1 MNTSAYSEF
10 IRPRDIKID
19 DQFWG
24 AFMER
29 VRAKVIPYQWKALN
43 DNIPGAEPS
52 YCIRNFKLAAEIT
65 HPELDYGVPRDIGF
79 GGMVFQDS
87 DLAKWIEAAAYS
99 LAWHPDAELEKTLD
113 ETIDIICNAQQDD
126 GYLNTYYIING
137 LEKRFTNLK
146 DNHELY
152 CMGHYIEAA
161 AAYYEAAGKRKLM
174 DAMIRYVDCVDKH
187 IGPEEGKLHGYPG
200 HEIAEMALVRLY
212 ALTKDEKH
220 LRLARYFID
229 ERGRSPL
236 YFEEETRRNGN
247 TFYWKDSYLQ
257 YQYYQ
262 AGKPVREQDAAE
274 GHAVRAVYL
283 YSGIADTA
291 RLTGD
296 KELLA
301 ACEALFSNITKK
313 QMYITGAIGQSAY
326 GEAFSY
332 DYDLPNDTV
341 YGETCAAIGLAFFA
355 RRMVSIAPK
364 AGYADVIERTL
375 FNGIISGMALDGES
389 FFYVNPLEV
398 LPQASLKDRR
408 MRHVKIQRQKWF
420 GCACCPPNLAR
431 IIASLGSY
439 VHSASADAVYTHL
452 YLGSEARVSL
462 AGGALKIKMETRYP
476 WEGQV
481 EISLSPEGRDSFTYG
496 LRIPSWCKSFSLK
509 LNGSGAPYTLRDG
522 YALISRE
529 WRSGDRLSL
538 SLDMPAGLV
547 ESNPRVRDNRGKVAL
562 TRGPLVYCLEEKD
575 NGKELFKL
583 HAGSPP
589 DFKVNYEKDLLE
601 GLCTVSFT
609 GKKEKDWE
617 DGALYRAWAEGRR
630 EEKELT
636 FIPYYAWANRG
647 PGEMT
652 VWINTS
658 GSCGLQ
664 APGRPGGLIP
674 GLLKVSPGCPPYSS
688 ARRSLCRRHPC
699 RLFLPP
705 AGGALRP

>member
-1 MNTSAYSEF
+1 MDPSACSEF
-10 IRPRDIKID
+10 IKPKDITIN

-29 VRAKVIPYQWKALN
+29 VRTKVIPYQWKALN
-43 DNIPGAEPS
+43 DQVSGAEPS
-52 YCIRNFKLAAEIT
+52 YCIRNFKLAAELT
-65 HPELDYGVPRDIGF
+65 HPDLDYGVPRDIGF

-99 LAWHPDAELEKTLD
+99 LAWHPDRDLERTLD
-113 ETIDIICNAQQDD
+113 ETIDIICHAQQAD
-126 GYLNTYYIING
+126 GYLNSYYIING

-161 AAYYEAAGKRKLM
+161 AAYYETTGKRELL
-174 DAMIRYVDCVDKH
+174 DAMIRYVDCVDAH

-212 ALTKDEKH
+212 AITHDEKH
-220 LRLARYFID
+220 LMLAKYFID
-229 ERGRSPL
+229 ERGRAPL

-247 TFYWKDSYLQ
+247 TFYWKDSYVK

-262 AGKPVREQDAAE
+262 AGKPVREQDVAE

-283 YSGIADTA
+283 YSGMADVA

-301 ACEALFSNITKK
+301 VCKTLYANITKK

-341 YGETCAAIGLAFFA
+341 YAETCAAIGLAFFA
-355 RRMVSIAPK
+355 RRMASVEPRAE
-364 AGYADVIERTL
+364 YADVLERTL
-375 FNGIISGMALDGES
+375 FNSIISGMALDGES
-389 FFYVNPLEV
+389 FFYVNPLEA

-408 MRHVKIQRQKWF
+408 MRHVKIERQKWF

-431 IIASLGSY
+431 IISSLGSY
-439 VHSASADAVYTHL
+439 VHSAGTATVYTHL
-452 YLGSEARVSL
+452 YLGSEARLSL
-462 AGGALKIKMETRYP
+462 AGGDLGIKIETRYP
-476 WEGQV
+476 WEGQID
-481 EISLSPEGRDSFTYG
+481 ISLSLKGEAAFSYG

-509 LNGSGAPYTLRDG
+509 LNGGEAAYTLRDG
-522 YALISRE
+522 YALLKRE
-529 WRSGDRLSL
+529 WQDGDKLSL
-538 SLDMPAGLV
+538 SLDMPVNLM
-547 ESNPRVRDNRGKVAL
+547 ETNPHVRDNRGRLAL

-575 NGKELFKL
+575 NGAELFKL
-583 HAGSPP
+583 HAGTAG
-589 DFKVNYEKDLLE
+589 DFKVKHEQDLLE
-601 GLCTVSFT
+601 GVYTISFT
-609 GKKEKDWE
+609 GKKEKDWQ
-617 DGALYRAWAEGRR
+617 DDALYRGRAEGEYEDR
-630 EEKELT
+630 ELK

-647 PGEMT
+647 SGEMT
-652 VWINTS
+652 VWIN
-658 GSCGLQ
+658 
-664 APGRPGGLIP
+664 
-674 GLLKVSPGCPPYSS
+674 K
-688 ARRSLCRRHPC
+688 
-699 RLFLPP
+699 
-705 AGGALRP
+705 

>member
-1 MNTSAYSEF
+1 MNPATYSEF
-10 IRPRDIKID
+10 VKPRDIRID

-29 VRAKVIPYQWKALN
+29 VRTKVIPYQWKALN

-52 YCIRNFKLAAEIT
+52 YCIRNFKLAAELT

-99 LAWHPDAELEKTLD
+99 LAWHPDGELEKTLD
-113 ETIDIICNAQQDD
+113 ETIDIICNAQQSD
-126 GYLNTYYIING
+126 GYLNTYYIVNG
-137 LEKRFTNLK
+137 LEQRFTNLK

-161 AAYYEAAGKRKLM
+161 AACYEATGKRKLM

-212 ALTKDEKH
+212 AVTKDEKH
-220 LRLARYFID
+220 LRLAKYFID
-229 ERGRSPL
+229 QRGQAPL

-247 TFYWKDSYLQ
+247 SFYWKDSHVQ

-262 AGKPVREQDAAE
+262 AGKPVREQDTAE

-283 YSGIADTA
+283 YSGMADVA

-296 KELLA
+296 GELFA
-301 ACEALFSNITKK
+301 ACKTLFADITQK
-313 QMYITGAIGQSAY
+313 QMYLTGAIGQSAY

-341 YGETCAAIGLAFFA
+341 YGETCAAIGLAFYA
-355 RRMVSIAPK
+355 RRMASIEPRAE
-364 AGYADVIERTL
+364 YADVIERTL

-389 FFYVNPLEV
+389 FFYVNPLEA

-439 VHSASADAVYTHL
+439 VHSANADTVYTHL
-452 YLGSEARVSL
+452 YLGSDARLPL
-462 AGGALKIKMETRYP
+462 AGGDLKIKMETRYP
-476 WEGQV
+476 WDGQV
-481 EISLSPEGRDSFTYG
+481 DIELAPEGTAPDGTSAFTYG
-496 LRIPSWCKSFSLK
+496 LRIPGWCKTFGLT
-509 LNGSGAPYTLRDG
+509 LNGGAAPYTLRDG
-522 YALISRE
+522 YALLNRE

-538 SLDMPAGLV
+538 SLDMPV
-547 ESNPRVRDNRGKVAL
+547 TFIETNPHVRDNRGKLAL
-562 TRGPLVYCLEEKD
+562 MRGPLVYCLEEKD

-583 HAGSPP
+583 HAGSPA

-601 GLCTVSFT
+601 GICTVSFA
-609 GKKEKDWE
+609 GKKEMDWE
-617 DGALYRAWAEGRR
+617 DGVLYRNRAEGRYEDR
-630 EEKELT
+630 ELI
-636 FIPYYAWANRG
+636 FIPYFAWANRG
-647 PGEMT
+647 AGEMA
-652 VWINTS
+652 VWIN
-658 GSCGLQ
+658 
-664 APGRPGGLIP
+664 
-674 GLLKVSPGCPPYSS
+674 K
-688 ARRSLCRRHPC
+688 
-699 RLFLPP
+699 
-705 AGGALRP
+705 